1 MTTSPPHPF
10 EVVADLSSLPSGAI
24 GARHLVW
31 WGNVGFM
38 VIEGTGFALAAAAYL
53 YLMTQSP
60 AWPPGGDALPG
71 LLWGGVFTAALVLS
85 TVPNLWVLRC
95 ARAKKAAA
103 VRWGMAGLVLIGLI
117 LMALRGAEFAHLGVR
132 WDRDGYGS
140 VLWLLLVLHTTHIV
154 TEWAECAVQAV
165 WLFTHEIGDDQFS
178 DVEDSANYW
187 FFVVLT
193 WLPLYA
199 LIYWAPR
206 AL

>member
-1 MTTSPPHPF
+1 
-10 EVVADLSSLPSGAI
+10 
-24 GARHLVW
+24 
-31 WGNVGFM
+31 
-38 VIEGTGFALAAAAYL
+38 
-53 YLMTQSP
+53 MTQSTV
-60 AWPPGGDALPG
+60 WPPVGDALPG

-117 LMALRGAEFAHLGVR
+117 LMALRAAEFAHLGVR

-154 TEWAECAVQAV
+154 TEWAECAVQAI

-178 DVEDSANYW
+178 DVEDNANYW
-187 FFVVLT
+187 SFVVLT